1 MSAYALLITMPH
13 DWTENMAEMLGERLA
28 TDALPPGVEMVLT
41 VPSVD
46 GEALSET
53 LKEWFV

>member
-1 MSAYALLITMPH
+1 VTAYALFIALPD
-13 DWTENMAEMLGERLA
+13 DWTQNMAEMLGDRLA
-28 TDALPPGVEMVLT
+28 TDALPPGVEMALT

-46 GEALSET
+46 GEALSAE